1 MRTANPGPRGGGV
14 GWGPREVARGRGKGG
29 ARWAGAPAH
38 FPARATRK
46 AGGWRGSDW
55 AWGPRGPKQRGTDS
69 GVEARAGRRRPGRH
83 HGGRGRPEGAG
94 GQGALNFP
102 CLEGAPTPEP
112 ARHPEVPSPPDGP
125 THLASP
131 QPCAPSTRAPPPRAP
146 TSADARHPPHLHATP
161 RPLPRGPPSPPGV
174 PKPLTSRRP
183 GRGLWAVDAPNRL
196 WAPRRAAATSSWAG
210 GGASQPQPRGDG
222 GGDQGGGRRIPGPAH
237 PSGVG
242 AARRPGAQKPSA
254 TAPRNLTGGETEAQG
269 GAQPERQLRGV
280 HTCPPRRE
288 RPLHPSSGR

>member
-161 RPLPRGPPSPPGV
+161 RPLPRGRPFPSGGPQAPHLPAPRPRTLGSRRAEPALGPAPRRSHFLV
-174 PKPLTSRRP
+174 GGGRGLPASAPRGRGRRP
-183 GRGLWAVDAPNRL
+183 GWRPPDPRPRPPIRGGGCA
-196 WAPRRAAATSSWAG
+196 APRRPETLRDRP
-210 GGASQPQPRGDG
+210 SQLNGWG
-222 GGDQGGGRRIPGPAH
+222 
-237 PSGVG
+237 
-242 AARRPGAQKPSA
+242 
-254 TAPRNLTGGETEAQG
+254 N
-269 GAQPERQLRGV
+269 
-280 HTCPPRRE
+280 
-288 RPLHPSSGR
+288 